1 VVIMMNK
8 IEVYDGIKLIGI
20 IDYDFLKGIGIEDA
34 FIRANP
40 TISIEEYMEMVPPE
54 YREVK

>member
-1 VVIMMNK
+1 MMNK